1 MTYAQLSCDK
11 QQAAVVSLNVTNSNS
26 VSISVRFLFSLQSEH
41 VFVSGVFFF
50 FNFIPNAFAHTDKQ
64 VVVKMIHEGI
74 YIK

>member
-26 VSISVRFLFSLQSEH
+26 LSISRCFLFSLQSEH
-41 VFVSGVFFF
+41 VFISGGFLK
-50 FNFIPNAFAHTDKQ
+50 NIIPNAFAHTDKQ
-64 VVVKMIHEGI
+64 VLVKMIHEGI